1 MTVTDAE
8 FAALLNGFKHT
19 AFRLELQRAYAE
31 PDEHDTVARFLA
43 GEPQPPT
50 EVPGLRAWFAQVAE
64 QTRQGKRIERVR
76 VHTDPP
82 TDYQQWER
90 WIGAWN
96 SQAGE
101 TIRYMTWERAH
112 QVGLLP
118 AVGTTDW
125 WLLDSVR
132 LLVMTFDNQG
142 RRINNELVTD
152 PYRVVQACAWRDLA
166 IHYSAPD
173 EYRSAAA

>member
-1 MTVTDAE
+1 MNVLTDAE
-8 FAALLNGFKHT
+8 FADLLQGFEHT
-19 AFRLELQRAYAE
+19 AFRLELQRAYSE

-43 GEPQPPT
+43 GDQQEPT
-50 EVPGLRAWFAQVAE
+50 EVAGLRAWFAQVAQ

-76 VHTDPP
+76 VHDNPL
-82 TDYQQWER
+82 TDYQRWER

-96 SQAGE
+96 TEAGE
-101 TIRYMTWERAH
+101 AIGYMTRDRAH
-112 QVGLLP
+112 EIGLLP
-118 AVGTTDW
+118 GVGTVDW

-132 LLVMTFDNQG
+132 LIVMSFDDQG
-142 RRINNELVTD
+142 HRLTSELVTE

-173 EYRSAAA
+173 EGWP